1 MLERDSGRD
10 VGNSVNRSNIR
21 VQLTNVPKREN
32 DADTTEKIMN
42 RNFSKTR
49 KRSIYR
55 FKKLSNNKHLF
66 SFGIYTLGIWV

>member
-42 RNFSKTR
+42 RNFSKPR

-55 FKKLSNNKHLF
+55 FKKLSNNKYLF
-66 SFGIYTLGIWV
+66 SFGIYGLGIWV